1 MELNLRIARLDDVE
15 QITTLIQRSVRVL
28 CASDYSEKQIEYA
41 LKTAWGL
48 DLQLIMDGTYL
59 VVETGEQLA
68 ACGGWSY
75 RKTLFGNNSEENRD
89 SSVINP
95 KNGTAKI
102 RAFFVD
108 PEYSRMGLGSLI
120 MCHCEKAARKRGYS
134 KLELMATL
142 PGKRLYERHGFVAGK
157 PLEYPLEGPMT
168 ITFIAMEKEI

>member
-1 MELNLRIARLDDVE
+1 MELNLRIARLDDVD

-59 VVETGEQLA
+59 VVETGEQIV

-75 RKTLFGNNSEENRD
+75 RKTLFGNNSEQNRN
-89 SSVINP
+89 SSIINP
-95 KNGTAKI
+95 KNGAAKI
-102 RAFFVD
+102 RAFFVE

-120 MCHCEKAARKRGYS
+120 MSRCEKTTRERGFR

-142 PGKRLYERHGFVAGK
+142 PGKRLYERHGFVTGK
-157 PLEYPLEGPMT
+157 LLEYPLEDQIA